1 MGRRQFEQT
10 EIVQDTENFNVSE
23 STFKSEKFEQEGFEK
38 HHIESAQNTVETN
51 INKEGP
57 VFPVQPQPTESSS
70 YSDSEPESPRSPS
83 PKVSPTSKSPSQPD
97 HDNHEE
103 SGESDGDESFHDND
117 LMKETGQE
125 LLDEMIVK
133 DVPESESSTD
143 PVKNLKKLSHQLVL
157 NQSKKGILIQN
168 NLELNL
174 PRRTNK
180 HGLFSTND
188 ALQSPFVT

>member
-1 MGRRQFEQT
+1 MEEQMEDREMFNREKSETRHVELGVKDEGTVLILTDSRTEVKEEYAAETHERRQFEQT
-10 EIVQDTENFNVSE
+10 EIVQ
-23 STFKSEKFEQEGFEK
+23 
-38 HHIESAQNTVETN
+38 NTVETN
-51 INKEGP
+51 IEEGP
-57 VFPVQPQPTESSS
+57 VSPVQPQPTESSS

-117 LMKETGQE
+117 LMKETDQE

-143 PVKNLKKLSHQLVL
+143 PAKKFEETIPPASIE
-157 NQSKKGILIQN
+157 SIK
-168 NLELNL
+168 EED
-174 PRRTNK
+174 
-180 HGLFSTND
+180 SD
-188 ALQSPFVT
+188 SE